1 MKSVLITGASRGIGE
16 SAAKRLAASGW
27 QVFAGVR
34 DHSDG
39 RSDGSGHVV
48 QLDVSSEQSIAAAR
62 DQVAY
67 HTEGRLD
74 ALVNNAG
81 IPVAGAVETIAVEDF
96 RRLIET
102 NLIGQFAVTKAFL
115 PLVRAAKGRIVFIGS
130 LGGRVAFPY
139 ASPYHASKFGLE
151 GLAESLRAEMRPLGV
166 DVALIEPA
174 SMDTDIWG
182 KGRTELT
189 KVRSSLTAEQAEVY
203 GDALAGFDERLAS
216 AGEGAEHPDE
226 VAEAIER
233 ALTAASPDDRYLVGH
248 GARALTL
255 LEPLVPSAVFDR
267 LKQRLTASG
276 G

>member
-1 MKSVLITGASRGIGE
+1 MKSVLITGASSGIGK
-16 SAAKRLAASGW
+16 SAAQRLAGAGW

-34 DHSDG
+34 DPSESG
-39 RSDGSGHVV
+39 SNGSGHVV
-48 QLDVSSEQSIAAAR
+48 QLDVTSAGSIAAALEV
-62 DQVAY
+62 VA
-67 HTEGRLD
+67 ERGGGRLD

-102 NLIGQFAVTKAFL
+102 NLIGQFAVTRAFL
-115 PLVRAAKGRIVFIGS
+115 PLIRAAKGRIVFIGS

-139 ASPYHASKFGLE
+139 ASPYLASKFGVE
-151 GLAESLRAEMRPLGV
+151 GFAESLRAEMHPLGV
-166 DVALIEPA
+166 DVSVIEPA

-182 KGRTELT
+182 KGRAELA

-216 AGEGAEHPDE
+216 AGEGAEDPDT
-226 VAEAIER
+226 VAEAVEE
-233 ALTAASPDDRYLVGH
+233 ALTAASPDDRYLVGR

-255 LEPLVPSAVFDR
+255 LEPVVPGALFDK
-267 LKQRLTASG
+267 LKQRLSASG